1 MYNKKCADQTLPSRH
16 TKQLDTKPVIYI
28 SLKSMVNTTF
38 CPQYQFWY
46 KLKSQQQLNRPN
58 GALLSNKLGH
68 VIGPISGNSVH
79 GQAMNSA
86 VAVTLGNAK
95 LQIQPQRIQIGRQVP
110 TTGNNRPGTSNGT
123 QRDINRTQIEALTDV
138 IPSSVQNI
146 VSLYHNFDARSNIS

>member
-1 MYNKKCADQTLPSRH
+1 M
-16 TKQLDTKPVIYI
+16 
-28 SLKSMVNTTF
+28 
-38 CPQYQFWY
+38 
-46 KLKSQQQLNRPN
+46 KSQQQLNRPN
-58 GALLSNKLGH
+58 GALLSNKLRH
-68 VIGPISGNSVH
+68 VIGPISVNSVH
-79 GQAMNSA
+79 GQAMNST
-86 VAVTLGNAK
+86 VPVTLGNAK